1 MSELTFHLLKI
12 SISVCIAVVTY
23 YIVPLIKEKL
33 NDVKYAQL
41 LAAIKT
47 AVDAAEQT
55 IKEPGMGC
63 IKKEHVLDW
72 AKYWCLKHKIEI
84 TDVQLDHLIEHFV
97 YELNQCKKA

>member
-55 IKEPGMGC
+55 IKEPGMGY
-63 IKKEHVLDW
+63 IKKEQVLDL
-72 AKYWCLKHKIEI
+72 AKYWCIKHKIEI
-84 TDVQLDHLIEHFV
+84 TDTQLDHLIEHFV
-97 YELNQCKKA
+97 YELNRGKK

>member
-55 IKEPGMGC
+55 IKEPGMGK
-63 IKKEHVLDW
+63 IKKEQVVESVYNW
-72 AKYWCLKHKIEI
+72 AISHKIEI
-84 TDVQLDHLIEHFV
+84 TAEQMDNLIEHFV
-97 YELNQCKKA
+97 YELNQCKK